1 MPQIETARSIDP
13 EAGRRRAARCLAAA
27 LAGACLV
34 LPLETSIVQAGDDA
48 GVHEFLMR
56 ESGRGRSAG
65 PEPTR
70 YQPAPVVPAPVTHA
84 AATVQQYFNAPA
96 QRTPARAKVAPP
108 VRAEFTNLQRTV
120 DLGKPSQS
128 DTQRGLGSKAV
139 ALLMQDPTLRA
150 GDVVMFPE
158 GPRVFTGSSGRHSRA
173 DFQDVERSKAV
184 PKDLRK
190 AVLALTRPGAS
201 PAAEARRRVA
211 DKQGG
216 ALLGTEQQASAD
228 VRVVYPS
235 AFRR

>member
-1 MPQIETARSIDP
+1 
-13 EAGRRRAARCLAAA
+13 
-27 LAGACLV
+27 
-34 LPLETSIVQAGDDA
+34 
-48 GVHEFLMR
+48 
-56 ESGRGRSAG
+56 
-65 PEPTR
+65 
-70 YQPAPVVPAPVTHA
+70 
-84 AATVQQYFNAPA
+84 
-96 QRTPARAKVAPP
+96 
-108 VRAEFTNLQRTV
+108 
-120 DLGKPSQS
+120 
-128 DTQRGLGSKAV
+128 
-139 ALLMQDPTLRA
+139 MQDPTLRA